1 MTKLAPALLL
11 LGALCACQP
20 PEANDPANGTNVA
33 VDDADNAVSVMAGA
47 NESANAAE
55 PQRSI
60 LRPEVAEPEEPPK
73 IEPAQAVIGFGET
86 PMKLDDAARQAL
98 DALIATPAMKAGGPI
113 TLRGHSDSR
122 GADGDNKVAS
132 AKRAELVRDYLVEKG
147 VAKDRITL
155 IAIGE
160 GRPVAPNV
168 REDGS
173 DDPEGQARNRR
184 VDVTVALP
192 TVMVP
197 LPVAPNAAD
206 PAPKAAPKSQ

>member
-1 MTKLAPALLL
+1 M
-11 LGALCACQP
+11 
-20 PEANDPANGTNVA
+20 
-33 VDDADNAVSVMAGA
+33 
-47 NESANAAE
+47 
-55 PQRSI
+55 
-60 LRPEVAEPEEPPK
+60 
-73 IEPAQAVIGFGET
+73 
-86 PMKLDDAARQAL
+86 
-98 DALIATPAMKAGGPI
+98 
-113 TLRGHSDSR
+113 
-122 GADGDNKVAS
+122 
-132 AKRAELVRDYLVEKG
+132 RDYLVEKG

-173 DDPEGQARNRR
+173 DDPEGQAKNRR

>member
-1 MTKLAPALLL
+1 M
-11 LGALCACQP
+11 
-20 PEANDPANGTNVA
+20 
-33 VDDADNAVSVMAGA
+33 
-47 NESANAAE
+47 
-55 PQRSI
+55 
-60 LRPEVAEPEEPPK
+60 
-73 IEPAQAVIGFGET
+73 IGFGET

-98 DALIATPAMKAGGPI
+98 DALIVTPAMKAGGPI

-197 LPVAPNAAD
+197 PPVAPNAAD
-206 PAPKAAPKSQ
+206 PAAKAAPKSQ